1 MLFFQCMAT
10 MFNPDHRRG
19 ERIKWGLAFYTVAMF
34 SVVTI
39 QTAMNLN
46 ITSIAYIDNRGFP
59 GTSELP
65 PGPYGYESFI
75 AAGALN
81 VIPNVMF
88 VLNDWLADGLMVS
101 PPFDA
106 TFAYPSV

>member
-1 MLFFQCMAT
+1 

-34 SVVTI
+34 SVVTV